1 MPVTHT
7 EGGTTVAEMMLPNCP
22 GKSSKQNR
30 TKQKILGSKVGV
42 FVCVC
47 VFFLREVGVGVLF
60 CFYFPLLFQILCKKK
75 KSITFVV
82 GNKYVKGIKR

>member
-7 EGGTTVAEMMLPNCP
+7 EGGTTVAEMMLSNCP

-30 TKQKILGSKVGV
+30 TKQKILGSQVGV
-42 FVCVC
+42 FV
-47 VFFLREVGVGVLF
+47 FFCFFFFWRVGGVGSPVLF
-60 CFYFPLLFQILCKKK
+60 LLSSPLSDFVQK

-82 GNKYVKGIKR
+82 GNKYVKEIKR

>member
-1 MPVTHT
+1 MTVTHT
-7 EGGTTVAEMMLPNCP
+7 ESGTPVAEMMLSNCP

-30 TKQKILGSKVGV
+30 RKQETLGS
-42 FVCVC
+42 
-47 VFFLREVGVGVLF
+47 EVGFFGGGGGGET
-60 CFYFPLLFQILCKKK
+60 CFVSFSFPLPFQILCK

>member
-1 MPVTHT
+1 M
-7 EGGTTVAEMMLPNCP
+7 AEMMLSNCP

-30 TKQKILGSKVGV
+30 TKQKILGSQVGV
-42 FVCVC
+42 FVVF
-47 VFFLREVGVGVLF
+47 FFLREVGVGGPVLF
-60 CFYFPLLFQILCKKK
+60 LLSSPLSDFVQK